1 MARNKGR
8 TPLPA
13 EKRRSRHLH
22 LYLTPPEYTLVRQL
36 RKRSESGSDF
46 LRRLL
51 LPLAERLIAE
61 REAAKE
67 GGAPPGHEQGA
78 PLPAQAGSALAHY
91 QGLRLEVLCAEMAN
105 THPEWVLRVVAWGH
119 KHGLSHTQVHGFL
132 RAEYESIRPAS

>member
-8 TPLPA
+8 TPLSA

-22 LYLTPPEYTLVRQL
+22 LYLTAPEYARVLQL
-36 RKRSESGSDF
+36 RKRNESGSVF

-67 GGAPPGHEQGA
+67 GGAPPGHEQVA
-78 PLPAQAGSALAHY
+78 ARPDQAGRALAHY

-119 KHGLSHTQVHGFL
+119 KHGLSHTQVYGFL
-132 RAEYESIRPAS
+132 RAEYESVRLAG